1 MIGEDLTFL
10 TPFGLKKIVYA
21 DFTASG
27 RLSTLVESFLQAN
40 VSGYYSRSTRSMRTL
55 TRIQA
60 GVPSKQRY
68 TGTSPEH

>member
-27 RLSTLVESFLQAN
+27 RLSTLVESFIQAN
-40 VSGYYSRSTRSMRTL
+40 VSTFYFRSTHFTRTL

-60 GVPSKQRY
+60 GDPSKQQY
-68 TGTSPEH
+68 TGMSQEH